1 MYAARPTPERSETVK
16 ILDDTALFA
25 YSNTAREG
33 AQRLI
38 AVLFK
43 VYCYRGTDKQ
53 IWFEVEDYSTGQGVA
68 WSPSRT
74 TVVTK
79 ARKLGYVLEDEN
91 RPVLKFYRAKA
102 S

>member
-1 MYAARPTPERSETVK
+1 V
-16 ILDDTALFA
+16 F
-25 YSNTAREG
+25 
-33 AQRLI
+33 

-53 IWFEVEDYSTGQGVA
+53 IWFEVEDSSTGQGVA
-68 WSPSRT
+68 WSPSRA
-74 TVVTK
+74 TVVSK
-79 ARKLGYVLEDEN
+79 ARKLGYVLEDEH

>member
-1 MYAARPTPERSETVK
+1 MSCDEAIS
-16 ILDDTALFA
+16 
-25 YSNTAREG
+25 
-33 AQRLI
+33 

-53 IWFEVEDYSTGQGVA
+53 IWFEVEDMSTGQGVA
-68 WSPSRT
+68 WSPSRST
-74 TVVTK
+74 AVRK
-79 ARKLGYVLEDEN
+79 AQKLGYSLHDER